1 MMDQNERSEHIFL
14 LHNWAICV
22 YYKIGYIL
30 IICRAAY
37 SSQGGEQF
45 LMNRREQLEENYA
58 DSLFTLLMD
67 HVAEVQGK
75 QALKENRRLREAPD
89 AEVPQEVRRACL
101 KAINRAFR
109 KKNTRTAGRTTV
121 KILKTVALVALLG
134 ILILSIAFAA
144 FPEFRAGTL
153 NMIMDTFH
161 DGVTFEISNTS
172 PADWTTLEDL
182 QPAWIPDGYELI
194 EENSLAHSSWVRYR
208 TKNGDRLNIDLSP
221 NITVDTEGTEVE
233 HIQICGLPAF
243 LIDQTN
249 TTGDKRGILKIVVVN
264 ESQGYV
270 LSVVSQPYAINAPIL
285 IDREDIIRIAESI
298 F

>member
-1 MMDQNERSEHIFL
+1 MKRQ
-14 LHNWAICV
+14 
-22 YYKIGYIL
+22 
-30 IICRAAY
+30 
-37 SSQGGEQF
+37 
-45 LMNRREQLEENYA
+45 EQLQEAYEDA
-58 DSLFTLLMD
+58 LFTLLMN
-67 HVAEVQGK
+67 HVAELHGK
-75 QALKENRRLREAPD
+75 QALQENRALREDPD
-89 AEVPQEVRRACL
+89 AEVPQDIRRACL
-101 KAINRAFR
+101 KAINRTFR
-109 KKNTRTAGRTTV
+109 KKNAQAARYTTV
-121 KILKTVALVALLG
+121 RILKTVALVALLG
-134 ILILSIAFAA
+134 ILVLSIAFAA